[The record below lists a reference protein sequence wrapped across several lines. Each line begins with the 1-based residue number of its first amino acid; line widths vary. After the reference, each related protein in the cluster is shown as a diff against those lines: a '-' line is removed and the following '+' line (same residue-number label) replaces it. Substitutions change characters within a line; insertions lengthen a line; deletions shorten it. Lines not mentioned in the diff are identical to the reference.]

1 MKKPN
6 AYVIGTNFISDRFA
20 DAVIESGAL
29 ELYAV
34 YSRSLD
40 TGKAFADKYGIRAV
54 YDSLDKMLSDSDIDA
69 VYVASPTFLHAEQSI
84 AAARAKKHVLCEKMI
99 AVNHSEFSAMKKAA
113 EDAGVVLLEAMRPDF
128 DGVFDL
134 IKNELPKIGKVRR
147 VSFDYC
153 QYSSRYDKFKAGTVL
168 NAFDPK
174 MKNSAL
180 ADIGIYPLHM
190 CVSLFGEPKNISS
203 TSVFLENGFEGAGS
217 LMLDYEDKIA
227 LINYSKISD
236 NFSLSVI
243 EGECGSVIIDKFN
256 PPSKITVR
264 MRSGEEHELAYT
276 PVKNNMVFEVKA
288 FADMINGKRENA
300 PYLSVSDATMRL
312 VDKIYA
318 MSGITEFF

>member
-1 MKKPN
+1 MKKPT
-6 AYVIGTNFISDRFA
+6 VCIIGTNFISDRFA
-20 DAVIESGAL
+20 EAVIECGAL

-40 TGKAFADKYGIRAV
+40 TGKAFADKYGIKVV
-54 YDSLDKMLSDSDIDA
+54 YDSFDKMLSDSDIDA

-99 AVNHSEFSAMKKAA
+99 AINYAEFAAMKKAA
-113 EDAGVVLLEAMRPDF
+113 DGEGIVLLEAMRPDF

-153 QYSSRYDKFKAGTVL
+153 QYSSRYDKFKSGTVL
-168 NAFDPK
+168 NAFNPK

-190 CVSLFGEPKNISS
+190 CVSLFGEPKSNSS

-217 LMLDYEDKIA
+217 LMLGYEDKIA

-236 NFSLSVI
+236 NFTPSVI
-243 EGECGSVIIDKFN
+243 EGELGSIIIDKFN

-264 MRSGEEHELAYT
+264 MRDGSEYNLPYA
-276 PVKNNMVFEVKA
+276 PVKNNMIFEVKA
-288 FADMINGKRENA
+288 FADMINGKGENA
-300 PYLSVSDATMRL
+300 SYLSVSDTTMRL
-312 VDKIYA
+312 VDKIYEL
-318 MSGITEFF
+318 SGITEFF

>member
-6 AYVIGTNFISDRFA
+6 VCVIGTNFISDRFA

-40 TGKAFADKYGIRAV
+40 TGKAFADKYGIKAV

-168 NAFDPK
+168 NAFNPK

-217 LMLDYEDKIA
+217 LVLDYEDKIA

-264 MRSGEEHELAYT
+264 MRSGEEYELAYT

-300 PYLSVSDATMRL
+300 PYLSVSDAAMRL